1 MSRQLTYLEGIIT
14 VCETEKEAVELL
26 SVTKFPHNVLKSS
39 VDIDASRRHLNPS
52 LEVSKSQ
59 LQVKMSH

>member
-14 VCETEKEAVELL
+14 VCETEEEAVELL
-26 SVTKFPHNVLKSS
+26 SVTKFPHNVLKSL
-39 VDIDASRRHLNPS
+39 VDIDASRRHLDPS

-59 LQVKMSH
+59 SQVKISH